1 MQINSFLSPAFL
13 LISRSLNIT
22 VFNRTVN
29 CCNKSCSCF
38 SCFFFFFPF
47 ASCKIIPSYGQEQ
60 FAYLGNEYQKSLL
73 FHCPPPVP
81 PLLPHR
87 EQALQWV
94 SSSVY
99 EDCCRSQS
107 PISTSTHVL
116 PGIAPGSRAGSASCP
131 DSLLVWCLPFFHM
144 C

>member
-22 VFNRTVN
+22 VFSRTVN

-38 SCFFFFFPF
+38 SCFFFFSF
-47 ASCKIIPSYGQEQ
+47 C
-60 FAYLGNEYQKSLL
+60 LL
-73 FHCPPPVP
+73 QNNSQLWPRTVCLPRKRVSKVSFVPLSPPVP